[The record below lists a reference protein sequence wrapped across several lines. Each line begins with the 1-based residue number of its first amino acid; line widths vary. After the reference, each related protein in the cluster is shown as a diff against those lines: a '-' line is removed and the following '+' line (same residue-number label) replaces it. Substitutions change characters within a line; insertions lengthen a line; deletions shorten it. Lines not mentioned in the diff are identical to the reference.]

1 MIAFGEQHY
10 KADSG
15 PRPSAHGWLAST
27 APYVLSLLVAL
38 GALAMYRWDNSALV
52 HLTSEDGAVEY
63 LTALLYLAGAAV
75 FALLVI
81 RGPAGRVWF
90 AGFALMFF
98 LIAGE
103 EISWGQRIFG
113 IGTPESLESANV
125 QQELNLHNIEGLHT
139 NVRLIG
145 TAVFIGLYVVLPILV
160 RFVTPLQSLA
170 TRLSFPIPPLWATW
184 LAVISLVI
192 MVGTRVFSDG
202 VIFEL
207 DEVGELFFAVA
218 ALVFAL
224 ATLSFSRW
232 QRRAA
237 ARAGS

>member
-1 MIAFGEQHY
+1 MTAFGAQHY
-10 KADSG
+10 KAG
-15 PRPSAHGWLAST
+15 PGAGPAAPGWVAIT
-27 APYVLSLLVAL
+27 APYVLSLIAAL
-38 GALAMYRWDNSALV
+38 GALALYRWDNSALV
-52 HLTSEDGAVEY
+52 HLTSEDGAVDY

-75 FALLVI
+75 FAVLVI
-81 RGPAGRVWF
+81 RGPGGRFWF

-145 TAVFIGLYVVLPILV
+145 TAIFLGLYVMLPILV
-160 RFVTPLQSLA
+160 RVVAPLRSLV
-170 TRLSFPIPPLWATW
+170 TRLGFPIPPLWATW
-184 LAVISLVI
+184 LAVISLAI
-192 MVGTRVFSDG
+192 MVGTRVLSDG

-207 DEVGELFFAVA
+207 DEIGELFFAVA

-224 ATLSFSRW
+224 ATLSVSRR

-237 ARAGS
+237 VSTAS

>member
-10 KADSG
+10 KVNSG
-15 PRPSAHGWLAST
+15 PDRSAHGWLASA
-27 APYVLSLLVAL
+27 APYVLSLMAAL

-75 FALLVI
+75 FAVLAI
-81 RGPAGRVWF
+81 RRPQGRLWAAGL
-90 AGFALMFF
+90 ALMFV

-113 IGTPESLESANV
+113 LGTPASLESANV
-125 QQELNLHNIEGLHT
+125 QKELNLHNIEGLHT

-145 TAVFIGLYVVLPILV
+145 TAVFAGLYVLLPVLV

-170 TRLSFPIPPLWATW
+170 TRLSFPIAPLWATW
-184 LAVISLVI
+184 LAVISLAF

-207 DEVGELFFAVA
+207 DEVGEFFFAVA
-218 ALVFAL
+218 ALVFAV
-224 ATLSFSRW
+224 ATLRLSRR
-232 QRRAA
+232 QGVAA
-237 ARAGS
+237 PHVET